1 MHFNLK
7 KTSAALGLFAA
18 SALTASLLTACGG
31 GGSGPAIQAF
41 PQNIRFGTAPTLAL
55 GATAT
60 VTATASSALAVSYST
75 ATPAICSVNASSG
88 LVTDLAV
95 GTCVIAADQAGSD
108 TFAPAATVTQ
118 NLSVLFNPAQTL
130 SFGTAPALTLYGT
143 AIVSATVTSGLAVS
157 YSSTTPAVCTVN
169 ASVGIVTNTAAGDC
183 TIAAN
188 QAGDANYIAAPQIT
202 QTITVAASA
211 VPVTEPGAPTAVSA
225 SLGTVANTVVVSFAG
240 PASSGGSPVMG
251 YTVASVPAG
260 LTVSGAASPLTV
272 SCAPSCS
279 GYAFAVQAS
288 NRVGSGVFSAAAP
301 VLTNYRV
308 TARWFEPDTQP
319 NDSIFTGT
327 FTLNSTT
334 QAVTGLAGQ
343 LTESM
348 TGPPMVSVPLSFQL
362 STVSDG
368 AGALLVT
375 SFALNTT
382 DVFSEGGFAASS
394 EGLYYGYPKAA
405 SPAAGGAGN
414 SFATIVVNPVNPTA
428 ALTSVQINK
437 LAYGDCASGGM
448 MGDTCMTGYA
458 GIGTM
463 GGYPVAQSITRQ

>member
-1 MHFNLK
+1 MHFNSK
-7 KTSAALGLFAA
+7 ETSAALGLFAISTLA
-18 SALTASLLTACGG
+18 AGLLSGCGG
-31 GGSGPAIQAF
+31 GGSGPAIQAY
-41 PQNIRFGTAPTLAL
+41 PQTIRFGTAPTLAL
-55 GATAT
+55 RATAT
-60 VTATASSALAVSYST
+60 VSATASSSLAVSYSS
-75 ATPAICSVNASSG
+75 ATPGICSVNASSG
-88 LVTDLAV
+88 LVTDLAA
-95 GTCVIAADQAGSD
+95 GTCVIAADQAGNDS
-108 TFAPAATVTQ
+108 FAPAATVTQ
-118 NLSVLFNPAQTL
+118 DLTVLVNPAQTL
-130 SFGTAPALTLYGT
+130 SFGTTPALTLYGT
-143 AIVSATVTSGLAVS
+143 ATVLATATSGLAVS
-157 YSSTTPAVCTVN
+157 YSTTTPTVCSVN
-169 ASVGIVTNTAAGDC
+169 ASTGIVTNTAAGDC

-188 QAGDANYIAAPQIT
+188 QAGDTNYIAAPQIT
-202 QTITVAASA
+202 QTMTVAASA
-211 VPVTEPGAPTAVSA
+211 LPMTEPGAPTAVMA
-225 SLGTVANTVVVSFAG
+225 SLGTVANTVMVSFAG
-240 PASSGGSPVMG
+240 PGASGGSPVTG

-260 LTVSGAASPLTV
+260 LTVSGATSPLTV

-288 NRVGSGVFSAAAP
+288 NRVGSGVFSATAP
-301 VLTNYRV
+301 VLTHFNV
-308 TARWFEPDTQP
+308 KARWFEPDTQP

-334 QAVTGLAGQ
+334 QTVTGLAGS

-362 STVSDG
+362 STVGDG

-382 DVFSEGGFAASS
+382 HVFSEGGFAASS
-394 EGLYYGYPKAA
+394 EGLYYGYPKAV

-414 SFATIVVNPVNPTA
+414 SFATIVVNPTNPTA
-428 ALTSVQINK
+428 PLTPVQINK

>member
-1 MHFNLK
+1 MHFNSK
-7 KTSAALGLFAA
+7 ETSAALGLFAISTLA
-18 SALTASLLTACGG
+18 AGLLTGCGG
-31 GGSGPAIQAF
+31 GGSGPAIKAY
-41 PQNIRFGTAPTLAL
+41 PQTIRFGTAPTLAL

-60 VTATASSALAVSYST
+60 VSATASSTLAVSYSS
-75 ATPAICSVNASSG
+75 ATPGICSVNASSG
-88 LVTDLAV
+88 LVTDLAA
-95 GTCVIAADQAGSD
+95 GLCVIAADQAGNDS
-108 TFAPAATVTQ
+108 FAPAATVTQ
-118 NLSVLFNPAQTL
+118 DLTVLVNPVQTL
-130 SFGTAPALTLYGT
+130 SFGTATALTLYGT
-143 AIVSATVTSGLAVS
+143 ATVSATATSGLAVS

-169 ASVGIVTNTAAGDC
+169 ASTGIVTNSEAGDC

-188 QAGDANYIAAPQIT
+188 QAGDANYIAAPQVT
-202 QTITVAASA
+202 QTLTVAASA
-211 VPVTEPGAPTAVSA
+211 TPATAPGAPTAVSA

-240 PASSGGSPVMG
+240 PASSGGSPVTG

-260 LTVSGAASPLTV
+260 ITASGATSPLTV
-272 SCAPSCS
+272 TCASTCT

-288 NRVGSGVFSAAAP
+288 NSVGSGVFSVAAP
-301 VLTNYRV
+301 VLTRFNV
-308 TARWFEPDTQP
+308 VARWFEPDTQP

-334 QAVTGLAGQ
+334 QAVSGLAGQ

-362 STVSDG
+362 STVGDG

-375 SFALNTT
+375 SFALNTVN
-382 DVFSEGGFAASS
+382 VFSEGGFAASS
-394 EGLYYGYPKAA
+394 EGLYYGYPKAT

-414 SFATIVVNPVNPTA
+414 SFATIVINPANPTA
-428 ALTSVQINK
+428 ALTPAQINK
-437 LAYGDCASGGM
+437 LAYGDCAAGGM
-448 MGDTCMTGYA
+448 MGDTCMTGYS